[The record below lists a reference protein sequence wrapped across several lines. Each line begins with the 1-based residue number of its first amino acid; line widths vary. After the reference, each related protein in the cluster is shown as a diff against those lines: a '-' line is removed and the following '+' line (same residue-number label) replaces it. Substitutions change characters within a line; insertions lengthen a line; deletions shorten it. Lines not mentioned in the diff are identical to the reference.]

1 MNPKVEEEALE
12 VVVAIVAVIVVVVA
26 VAGVA
31 VVEEVVV
38 VAEEEVEVLAM
49 DVAAAMEAAEAM
61 EAAKTMEVAAMEMA
75 EVAAY
80 GSQKEAEEKNITIP
94 IAQFLVTPDTIL
106 VRCAPC
112 TFIHGVKVF
121 QKE

>member
-1 MNPKVEEEALE
+1 MEEEALE

-26 VAGVA
+26 AVVVAGVA

>member
-1 MNPKVEEEALE
+1 M
-12 VVVAIVAVIVVVVA
+12 VAIVAVIVVVV

-49 DVAAAMEAAEAM
+49 DVAVAMEAAEAM
-61 EAAKTMEVAAMEMA
+61 EVVETMEVAAMEIA

>member
-26 VAGVA
+26 VVVVAGVA

-38 VAEEEVEVLAM
+38 VAEEEVEV
-49 DVAAAMEAAEAM
+49 DVAVAMEAAEAM
-61 EAAKTMEVAAMEMA
+61 EVAAMEIE

-80 GSQKEAEEKNITIP
+80 GSQKEAEEQNITIP

-106 VRCAPC
+106 VRYILVPIRGA
-112 TFIHGVKVF
+112 KVF

>member
-12 VVVAIVAVIVVVVA
+12 VVVAIVAVIVVVV
-26 VAGVA
+26 VA

-38 VAEEEVEVLAM
+38 VAEEEVEV
-49 DVAAAMEAAEAM
+49 DVAVAMEVAKAM
-61 EAAKTMEVAAMEMA
+61 EVAETMEVAAMEIA

-80 GSQKEAEEKNITIP
+80 GSQKEAEEQNITIP

-106 VRCAPC
+106 VRYILVPIRGA
-112 TFIHGVKVF
+112 KVF

>member
-26 VAGVA
+26 VAVAGVA

-38 VAEEEVEVLAM
+38 VAEEEVEV
-49 DVAAAMEAAEAM
+49 DVAVAMEAAEAM
-61 EAAKTMEVAAMEMA
+61 EVAAMEIE

-80 GSQKEAEEKNITIP
+80 GSQKEAEEQNITIP

-106 VRCAPC
+106 VRYILVPIRGA
-112 TFIHGVKVF
+112 KVF

>member
-12 VVVAIVAVIVVVVA
+12 VVAAIVAVIVVVAVA
-26 VAGVA
+26 VVVAGVA

-49 DVAAAMEAAEAM
+49 DVAVAMEAAEAM
-61 EAAKTMEVAAMEMA
+61 EVAAMEIA

-80 GSQKEAEEKNITIP
+80 GSQKEAEEQNITIP
-94 IAQFLVTPDTIL
+94 IVQFLVTPDTIL
-106 VRCAPC
+106 VRYIPVP
-112 TFIHGVKVF
+112 IHGAKVF